1 MRIFESTI
9 TPKKINPE
17 GIDIVSAHSYV
28 QEVLLA
34 RAFNI

>member
-9 TPKKINPE
+9 TPKINHE
-17 GIDIVSAHSYV
+17 GTDIVSALSYV
-28 QEVLLA
+28 QEILLA

>member
-9 TPKKINPE
+9 TQE

-28 QEVLLA
+28 QEIYLA